1 MKNDANRYRY
11 PLNLQL
17 FAEEDPQDPNPAAP
31 ADPNPPADPEPEK
44 TFSQAEVDE
53 IVAKRLARDRKG
65 REDYDDIKAKLA
77 EFETAEEE
85 RKKADMTAL
94 ERLEAE
100 KAEALKAADEAK
112 AERDKAINAANQRL
126 IKAEFR
132 AVAREL
138 NVRADAL
145 DDALVLA
152 DLSSVKVEEDGNIS
166 GMEDVVKALL
176 TNKPYLAEQTKPQPK
191 PIGGASGGSD
201 PADKTKEQLLKEAA
215 DKARQSGRLEDQV
228 AYAKLKREL
237 GI

>member
-1 MKNDANRYRY
+1 MKNEANRYRY

-17 FAEEDPQDPNPAAP
+17 FAEEDPHDPNPAPP
-31 ADPNPPADPEPEK
+31 ADPNPPANPEPEK

-77 EFETAEEE
+77 ELEKSEEE
-85 RKKADMTAL
+85 RKRAEMTAA

-100 KAEALKAADEAK
+100 KAEALKAAEEAK
-112 AERDKAINAANQRL
+112 SERDKALNAANQRL

-138 NVRADAL
+138 NVRSDAL

-152 DLSSVKVEEDGNIS
+152 DLSAVKVDEEGNIT
-166 GMEDVVKALL
+166 GMADVVKALL
-176 TNKPYLAEQTKPQPK
+176 TNKPYLAEQSKPQPK
-191 PIGGASGGSD
+191 PIGGASGGNE
-201 PADKTKEQLLKEAA
+201 PTDKTKEQLLKEAA